1 MDDKTNFELI
11 TRINEINKEIQALEL
26 EYLTIVKEL
35 EKRLPNL
42 KGDENLKLKK
52 WKENKKWIRNL

>member
-1 MDDKTNFELI
+1 MNDKTNFELI

-35 EKRLPNL
+35 EERLPNL
-42 KGDENLKLKK
+42 KGDQNLKLIKWEDIKK
-52 WKENKKWIRNL
+52 

>member
-26 EYLTIVKEL
+26 EYLKIVKEL

-52 WKENKKWIRNL
+52 WKDKRKNG

>member
-11 TRINEINKEIQALEL
+11 TRINEINKEIQELEL

-35 EKRLPNL
+35 EERLPNL
-42 KGDENLKLKK
+42 KGDQNLKLIKWEDIKK
-52 WKENKKWIRNL
+52 

>member
-35 EKRLPNL
+35 KKRLPNL

-52 WKENKKWIRNL
+52 WKDKRK